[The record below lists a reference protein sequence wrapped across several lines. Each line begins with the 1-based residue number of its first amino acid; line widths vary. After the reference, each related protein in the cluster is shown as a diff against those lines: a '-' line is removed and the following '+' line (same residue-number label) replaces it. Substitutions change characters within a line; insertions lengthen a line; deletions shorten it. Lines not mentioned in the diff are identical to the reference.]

1 MRRAALL
8 LAALAAAVLLGPGV
22 AQACSRDDS
31 VFYETFIDTTCL
43 QLPLT
48 NTTLDAQGG
57 LRLTT
62 NGAPSVTPWDSD
74 TDFDNGITYQ
84 SVLFPPVG
92 VGTLVRTGTGA
103 AATLGLPTTLLPLGL
118 DAANPVL
125 RPTAATVLDSDTVDD
140 PALAKVGS
148 TYMMWYSGTAEDGGK
163 PAIFIATSSDG
174 VTWTRANGGAP
185 VMQATPGA
193 FDGDGVYGPD
203 VVYNPADAV
212 TPYRMW
218 YSGRSGVF
226 GGIGYATSLNGVAWT
241 KYPSYGPLPLPVL
254 AHGPAGSADSFSAA
268 DPTVLKDGSTW
279 KMWYTGDDSSKKRVA
294 YATSADGI
302 TWAKGGKV
310 IAPEDP
316 GVSANI
322 AFGAFAPTVWKTA
335 GGYSMLLTG
344 RKLVGGGVF
353 QTKIMGTTSTDGI
366 TWAGPS
372 PALNPSGSNTNFDYS
387 NLNGPDLLQDPGAAT
402 TYKLYYSGNTIDA
415 NGNFHTRIGLATS
428 NNGTSFGK
436 VNGSQAG
443 GSVLDVGALGTAF
456 DGRQASGLAAV
467 APAGAAPK
475 LAGFY
480 WGTRGSDFKPR
491 LGEATSP
498 DGTAWTKVSVS
509 GANGGALFALG
520 NPAAFDNGG
529 QRDPSPLYDASTYY
543 VYFTGLD
550 SGGTKTIGYASAPED
565 GVTKQPDNTSW
576 SARSQLLAGDGSG
589 FDASAVA
596 HPSVI
601 KDVATYVMY
610 YTGLD
615 SGGVA
620 KIGRATS
627 GTANGAFTRGA
638 SAVLDVGAT
647 GEFDATSVKDPVV
660 VKAGV
665 GDYRML
671 YTGVE
676 TLDGKSIERVG
687 YATSA
692 DGIAWTKRGVVLD
705 PSLSAYAAD
714 ETGVEATGMLIDG
727 STLHVWTSGV
737 DRSGRTRGN
746 HATSAYPTPG
756 SPQPGIPSGWATY
769 QLGNS
774 STSVRDFRQIVRTS
788 TGSSVAL
795 WLSFLQPYSS
805 GGGGDFW
812 SDYFP
817 VTASSPS
824 EALNFLLTV
833 RGVRWQARLSNPGAA
848 PLLGKVEL
856 THAPVS
862 FSPSG
867 SASSVPI
874 GPSVGRVVTVWHS
887 LTATMTLFS
896 PNGGGSGSGTA
907 RVLDATSG
915 AQVATAPLTTG
926 DTTVDLSGVAVAAHQ
941 SLRVVFDLQSA
952 DGQATPR
959 VQAFKVLYDSAVPV
973 PPPPPPVLT
982 LTALPKTVVY
992 GKTVTLSGTMTQAGV
1007 PVAGQA
1013 VALGAQPIG
1022 TTVFTALPAATT
1034 DAAGN
1039 YKALIKPTK
1048 KTTYKAGF
1056 TGVSPEPTAIVAVKH
1071 SITLKG
1077 RRKSGKVYLQG
1088 KVGPRHARR
1097 VVRIQMRKGKRWVTI
1112 AKVRTSRLSTFKL
1125 VRKATLKRAKFRAR
1139 IGADKEHLANTSRV
1153 VRA

>member
-8 LAALAAAVLLGPGV
+8 AAVISAVTLLGASA

-31 VFYETFIDTTCL
+31 AFYETFIDTTCL

-48 NTTLDAQGG
+48 NTTLDA
-57 LRLTT
+57 L
-62 NGAPSVTPWDSD
+62 DS
-74 TDFDNGITYQ
+74 GITYQ
-84 SVLFPPVG
+84 SVFFPPVG
-92 VGTLVRTGTGA
+92 VRTLVRNGTGA

-125 RPTAATVLDSDTVDD
+125 RPTAAAVLDSDNVDD

-148 TYMMWYSGTAEDGGK
+148 TYIMWYSGTSEDGGK
-163 PAIFIATSSDG
+163 PALFVATSSDG
-174 VTWTRANGGAP
+174 VTWARANAGAP
-185 VMQATPGA
+185 VVQGTPGA

-203 VVYNPADAV
+203 VVYDPADPV

-226 GGIGYATSLNGVAWT
+226 GAIGYATSLDGVTWV
-241 KYPSYGPLPLPVL
+241 KYPSFGPLPLPVL
-254 AHGPAGSADSFSAA
+254 THGPAGSADSFSAA

-322 AFGAFAPTVWKTA
+322 AFGAFAPTVWKT
-335 GGYSMLLTG
+335 GTGFSMLLTG

-353 QTKIMGTTSTDGI
+353 QTKIMNTSSTDGI
-366 TWAGPS
+366 AWSGPS
-372 PALNPSGSNTNFDYS
+372 PAVNPSGSNTNFDYS
-387 NLNGPDLLQDPGAAT
+387 NLNSPELLQDSGAAT
-402 TYKLYYSGNTIDA
+402 PYKLYYSGNTIDA

-428 NNGTSFGK
+428 NDGNSFGK
-436 VNGSQAG
+436 VNGSQTG
-443 GSVLDVGALGTAF
+443 GSVLNVGALGTAF

-467 APAGAAPK
+467 APAGGTPK

-491 LGEATSP
+491 LGEATSA
-498 DGTAWTKVSVS
+498 DGTAWTKVPVS
-509 GANGGALFALG
+509 SPNGGALFGLG

-529 QRDPSPLYDASTYY
+529 QRDPSALDDTATYY

-550 SGGTKTIGYASAPED
+550 SGGSGSIGYASAPED
-565 GVTKQPDNTSW
+565 IVTKQPNNSSW
-576 SARSQLLAGDGSG
+576 SARTQLLDGDGSG
-589 FDASAVA
+589 FDASEVA

-601 KDVATYVMY
+601 KDGVNYVMY
-610 YTGLD
+610 YTGVD
-615 SGGVA
+615 SGGTA
-620 KIGRATS
+620 KIGRATATS
-627 GTANGAFTRGA
+627 ATGPFTRA
-638 SAVLDVGAT
+638 ANPVLDLGAAS
-647 GEFDATSVKDPVV
+647 EFDATSVEDPVV
-660 VKAGV
+660 IKAGA
-665 GDYRML
+665 GDFRML

-676 TLDGKSIERVG
+676 TLEGKAIERVG

-692 DGIAWTKRGVVLD
+692 DGITWTKRGVVLD

-714 ETGVEATGMLIDG
+714 ETGVEPTGMLIDG
-727 STLHVWTSGV
+727 STLHVWTSVV
-737 DRSGRTRGN
+737 DRTGRTRGN
-746 HATSAYPTPG
+746 HATTAYPTPG
-756 SPQPGIPSGWATY
+756 SPQPGIPTGWATY

-774 STSVRDFRQIVRTS
+774 STSVRDFRQLVRTS

-805 GGGGDFW
+805 GGSEFW

-817 VTASSPS
+817 VTVSSPT

-833 RGVRWQARLSNPGAA
+833 RGVRWQARLSNPAGS
-848 PLLGKVEL
+848 PLLDKVEL

-862 FSPSG
+862 FSPTGSG
-867 SASSVPI
+867 SSTSI
-874 GPSVGRVVTVWHS
+874 GPSAGRTVTAWHS
-887 LTATMTLFS
+887 FTATMSIFS

-907 RVLDATSG
+907 RLLDATTG
-915 AQVATAPLTTG
+915 EQVATAPLATG
-926 DTTVDLSGVAVAAHQ
+926 DTTLDLTGVPAAAHQ

-959 VQAFKVLYDSAVPV
+959 VQAFKVLYDSAVP
-973 PPPPPPVLT
+973 PPAPGLSLAVAPR
-982 LTALPKTVVY
+982 TVVF
-992 GKTVTLSGTMTQAGV
+992 GKAVTLSGTLTQSGA
-1007 PVAGQA
+1007 PVVGQP

-1022 TTVFTALPAATT
+1022 ATAFTVLPPATT

-1039 YKALIKPTK
+1039 YRALLKPTK

-1056 TGVSPEPTAIVAVKH
+1056 TGVSPEPMVVVAVKH
-1071 SITLKG
+1071 SITLRG
-1077 RRKSGKVYLQG
+1077 SRRSGKTYLRG
-1088 KVGPRHARR
+1088 TVGPRHARR
-1097 VVRIQMRKGKRWVTI
+1097 VVLIQRLKGSRWVTI
-1112 AKVRTSRLSTFKL
+1112 AKVRTTRKSTFQL
-1125 VRKATLKRAKFRAR
+1125 VRKATRTRAKFRAR
-1139 IGADKEHLANTSRV
+1139 IGADREHLANTSRV